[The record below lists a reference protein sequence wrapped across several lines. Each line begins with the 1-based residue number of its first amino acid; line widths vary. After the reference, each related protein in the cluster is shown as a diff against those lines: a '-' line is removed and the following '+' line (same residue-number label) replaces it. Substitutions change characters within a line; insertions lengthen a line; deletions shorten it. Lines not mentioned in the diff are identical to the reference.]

1 MDVRNIEIRLHN
13 PGQWQCT
20 AKTLGGQ
27 AQYLQ
32 KDGDWRPS
40 AFYFDSEEQI
50 RTLLAKLQPS
60 STISHA
66 SRPEPEPEPE
76 PEREERRSPDDDDG
90 GSINL
95 GGLLGGLLGGGGD
108 GGFSGGG
115 GDFGGGGAG
124 GDW

>member
-1 MDVRNIEIRLHN
+1 MDVRDIEIRLHN

-20 AKTLGGQ
+20 AKTLDGQ
-27 AQYLQ
+27 TEYLQ
-32 KDGDWRPS
+32 KAGDWRPT
-40 AFYFDSEEQI
+40 AVYFDSEEQI

-60 STISHA
+60 SAVNHVSQ
-66 SRPEPEPEPE
+66 PEPD
-76 PEREERRSPDDDDG
+76 SDDDD
-90 GSINL
+90 SSLNL
-95 GGLLGGLLGGGGD
+95 GGLLGGLLGGGDG